1 MEGGHVIYNNKLIN
15 KNIDNY
21 TKAITLLNLKKY
33 FLYCLVVFLLSRI
46 NILFYMAPI
55 GIAFTIVYSIKN
67 NKTSSIIVSLA
78 SMLGYFS
85 IRTKFVDYNLYL
97 LINLIIILVKL
108 LDFKTKT
115 KQSVMFSLSF
125 LSILL
130 YRFIISGFSFRFS
143 VFFTFIEIGVI
154 FLLYFIFMNFMKVS
168 KYFNNNSIFLY
179 EEILCMV
186 ITICLCIVGFN
197 NVQILGIKLV
207 NVLLLVFILLMSYVN
222 GMFTGIIA
230 AIFSGVL
237 ISLMYG
243 EFTEYIAIYSIIA
256 CITSLLY
263 SSKRVV
269 VVLVSLLCIMMLK
282 FLDVFFI
289 GINDGFLLVEI
300 VISMIIFLSLS
311 NRFLSKIS
319 VSFNEGN
326 KREFYMEKRL
336 FNTLDIRLQKI
347 NGFNNII
354 KNLSEMIVSNVN
366 SKQRILDQKIYV
378 EILAENVCAECNK
391 VNTCWKNNFKT
402 VRDELIISLDN
413 FMNGNNELSL
423 YINNICVR
431 KENIKN
437 ELRKISSFYNMKKI
451 YEEKIHE
458 AQNILSCELKNV
470 HNIIEQ
476 GVKEVKKDIV
486 VKVNYEKNLIN
497 KFNDFNIKYLDLV
510 CYEEKDKVKVKIIFS
525 HNLYEQYKMDI
536 LSIVEMALNKKMVLQ
551 EEVIQYVNG
560 NKEIILNY
568 VERYNYNIISHC
580 LQLSKDDKNGDN
592 YLCVQSNNDDYIV
605 ILSDGIGSGL
615 EAYEKSKF
623 TVDLVYN
630 FIKTG
635 LDLPSCIKEIVSI
648 ISLKFFRDEAIST
661 IDFARINLY
670 NGEMDYLKISSVIT
684 YVKRDKEIFVIESDK
699 EVFDENNDILTGKFN
714 LKYGDVLVHLTDGL
728 IHFKDLSHKAWL
740 RTFLKNTNV
749 VSPDKLCEEIIEEF
763 KSLNKGR
770 FQDDVTVIVSKIYK
784 NFD

>member
-1 MEGGHVIYNNKLIN
+1 MIYNNKLIN